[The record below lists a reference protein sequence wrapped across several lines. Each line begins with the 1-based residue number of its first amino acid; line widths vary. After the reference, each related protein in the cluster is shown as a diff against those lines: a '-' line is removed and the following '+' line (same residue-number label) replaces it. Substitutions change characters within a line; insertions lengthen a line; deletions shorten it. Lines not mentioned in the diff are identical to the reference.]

1 MGTGRDADAVEITLG
16 LIDASHTVHNGD
28 CILRT
33 SCYTITRS
41 PTFLPINHYFHF
53 ASTYLARMSHTQ
65 SRNLNPKVL
74 MGSRA
79 SIAVLSLDKVENSCS
94 IV

>member
-41 PTFLPINHYFHF
+41 PTCFPINHYFHF
-53 ASTYLARMSHTQ
+53 TSTFLVRIAHSQ
-65 SRNLNPKVL
+65 SGNPNPKAL
-74 MGSRA
+74 MWSRA
-79 SIAVLSLDKVENSCS
+79 SIAVLSLDKV
-94 IV
+94 